1 MPSDEDK
8 FWAIMLLLIISLAR
22 GLTHT
27 IFTICIRD
35 LNQNLN
41 QTESLVENYQP
52 SPTDSLAVTSEF
64 EPFEGFIPPPP
75 TPRHRPHTPPRDE
88 LV

>member
-1 MPSDEDK
+1 MPSEEDK

-22 GLTHT
+22 GMTHT
-27 IFTICIRD
+27 ILTVCMNDINRT
-35 LNQNLN
+35 LN
-41 QTESLVENYQP
+41 QTETILEYQP
-52 SPTDSLAVTSEF
+52 SPVDSLAVTSEF
-64 EPFEGFIPPPP
+64 EPYEGFIPPPP